1 MLMKIPF
8 LDLKAISAAHGE
20 ELKAAADRVIS
31 SGWYIRGE
39 EVNKFQAAFA
49 NYCGVRHCVGVGNG
63 LDALVL
69 IFRAMKEMGRLSD
82 GDEVIVPAN
91 TYIASILAIMEA
103 GLKPRLIEPDEES
116 YNLSLNNIKA
126 AIEPQTK
133 AILAVHLYGQLAPV
147 YEIMQFANENGLIV
161 VEDAA
166 QAHGAQIDG
175 KRAGNWGHAAGFSFY
190 PGKNLGALGDGGAI
204 TTNDEELARAVE
216 TIGNYGSQE
225 KYVNQI
231 RGVNSRLDE
240 IQAAMLSV
248 KLKHLDEDTN
258 KRRDVARRYING
270 IDNSVIKLPLS
281 IDDISA
287 PVLDHAFHLFVIRC
301 AQRDELARHLR
312 QKNIDTMIHYPIPP
326 HKQKALEDMNSL
338 HLPVTEAIHD
348 EVLSLPISQVMT
360 DDQIDYVIAACND
373 FQNG

>member
-39 EVNKFQAAFA
+39 EVNKFQVAFA

-69 IFRAMKEMGRLSD
+69 IFRALKEMGRLSD

-133 AILAVHLYGQLAPV
+133 AILAVHLYGQLAPM

-204 TTNDEELARAVE
+204 TTNDEELAKTIE
-216 TIGNYGSQE
+216 TIGNYGSQK
-225 KYVNQI
+225 KYVNQM

-248 KLKHLDEDTN
+248 KLKYLDEDTN
-258 KRRDVARRYING
+258 KRRDVARRYIDRIN
-270 IDNSVIKLPLS
+270 NSAIKLPLS
-281 IDDISA
+281 SDEISNSI
-287 PVLDHAFHLFVIRC
+287 LNHAFHLFVIRC
-301 AQRDELARHLR
+301 TQRDKLQKHLSR
-312 QKNIDTMIHYPIPP
+312 KKIDTMIHYPIPP
-326 HKQKALEDMNSL
+326 HKQKALMGMKSL
-338 HLPVTEAIHD
+338 SLPLTEAIHN

-360 DDQIDYVIAACND
+360 TDQVDYIIAACNE
-373 FQNG
+373 FQGF

>member
-1 MLMKIPF
+1 MKIPF

-31 SGWYIRGE
+31 SGRYIRGA
-39 EVNKFQAAFA
+39 EVSQFQKLFA
-49 NYCGVRHCVGVGNG
+49 DYCGVRHCVGVGNG

-69 IFRAMKEMGRLSD
+69 IFRALKEMGRLSD

-103 GLKPRLIEPDEES
+103 GLKPRLIEPDEEN
-116 YNLSLNNIKA
+116 YNLSLANTQA
-126 AIEPQTK
+126 ATGPQTK
-133 AILAVHLYGQLAPV
+133 AILAVHLYGQLAPMH
-147 YEIMQFANENGLIV
+147 EIMQFANKNGLIV

-204 TTNDEELARAVE
+204 TTNDEELARTVE

-248 KLKHLDEDTN
+248 KLKYLDEDTN
-258 KRRDVARRYING
+258 RRRHVARRYING
-270 IDNSVIKLPLS
+270 IDNSDIKLPLTA
-281 IDDISA
+281 DDTLA
-287 PVLDHAFHLFVIRC
+287 PMLDHAFHLFVIRC
-301 AQRDELARHLR
+301 AQRDELAKHLR
-312 QKNIDTMIHYPIPP
+312 QRNIATLIHYPIPP
-326 HKQKALEDMNSL
+326 HKQKALSCWSGQSFPL
-338 HLPVTEAIHD
+338 TEEIHST
-348 EVLSLPISQVMT
+348 VLSLPISPVMT
-360 DDQIDYVIAACND
+360 DDQVSFVVKACNS
-373 FQNG
+373 FRI

>member
-1 MLMKIPF
+1 MKIPF
-8 LDLKAISAAHGE
+8 LDLRSISAAHGE

-31 SGWYIRGE
+31 SGWYVRGE
-39 EVNKFQAAFA
+39 EVNQFQAAFA
-49 NYCGVRHCVGVGNG
+49 DYCGVRRCVGVGNG

-69 IFRAMKEMGRLSD
+69 IFRALKEMGRLRD

-103 GLKPRLIEPDEES
+103 GLKPRLIEPDEDS
-116 YNLSLNNIKA
+116 YNLSIKNIDSALRPK
-126 AIEPQTK
+126 TK
-133 AILAVHLYGQLAPV
+133 AILAVHLYGLLSPMH
-147 YEIMQFANENGLIV
+147 EIMQFANENGLIV

-204 TTNDEELARAVE
+204 TTNDEELAKTIE

-225 KYVNQI
+225 KYVNQM

-248 KLKHLDEDTN
+248 KLKYLDKDTN
-258 KRRDVARRYING
+258 KRRDVARRYINQ
-270 IDNSVIKLPLS
+270 INNSAIKLPLS
-281 IDDISA
+281 SDEIENSI
-287 PVLDHAFHLFVIRC
+287 LNHAFHLFVIRC
-301 AQRDELARHLR
+301 TQRDKLQKHLSR
-312 QKNIDTMIHYPIPP
+312 KKIDTMIHYPIPP
-326 HKQKALEDMNSL
+326 HKQEALMGMNSL
-338 HLPVTEAIHD
+338 SLPLTEAIHN

-360 DDQIDYVIAACND
+360 TDQVDYIIAACND
-373 FQNG
+373 FRGF